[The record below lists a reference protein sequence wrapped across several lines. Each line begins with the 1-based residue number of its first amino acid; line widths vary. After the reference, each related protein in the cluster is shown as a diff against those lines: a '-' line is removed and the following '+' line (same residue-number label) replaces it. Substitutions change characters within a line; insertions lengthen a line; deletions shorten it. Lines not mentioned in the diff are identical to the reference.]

1 MGVRDMLRNIADSV
15 RKRWPSKDP
24 NSYYQYK
31 AGRERERKQAEQ
43 GREDAKRSVER
54 ERKGADRAREYEER
68 YAAERVPE
76 EPRTEAPGPDSS
88 QPDDESRA
96 V

>member
-1 MGVRDMLRNIADSV
+1 MGVWDKLRNIADSV

-24 NSYYQYK
+24 DSYYQYRV
-31 AGRERERKQAEQ
+31 GRDRERKQAER
-43 GREDAKRSVER
+43 GREDAERSHER

-68 YAAERVPE
+68 YAAERVA
-76 EPRTEAPGPDSS
+76 EPGTEAPGRDTS
-88 QPDDESRA
+88 QPDDGSRT